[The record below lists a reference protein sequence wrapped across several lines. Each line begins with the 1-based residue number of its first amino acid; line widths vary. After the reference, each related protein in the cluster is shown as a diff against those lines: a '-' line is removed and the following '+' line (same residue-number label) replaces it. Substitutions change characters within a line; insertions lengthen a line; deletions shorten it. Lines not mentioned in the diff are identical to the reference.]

1 MASYY
6 NFNTS
11 KATCLQI
18 ELRLIIQQVLAFQ
31 AQFKRFAIA
40 RVLDLT
46 QGIVA
51 V

>member
-1 MASYY
+1 MLYY
-6 NFNTS
+6 NFNTR
-11 KATCLQI
+11 KATCLPI
-18 ELRLIIQQVLAFQ
+18 ELRFIIQQILAFQ

-40 RVLDLT
+40 KVLDLT